1 MAPVTISPLYTTTAT
16 THGGRNGKLSLEN
29 SPLDNLE
36 LAMPKAL
43 GGSGKTTATN
53 PEQLFAAGF
62 SSCFESAL
70 RLVAGKMGK
79 KLDEK
84 AGVKAAV
91 TIGKTPDGGFG
102 LAVELQGILPGIPH
116 EEAQKLM
123 EAAHQV
129 CPYSNATRGNIE
141 VKVSVAE

>member
-36 LAMPKAL
+36 LAMPKQL